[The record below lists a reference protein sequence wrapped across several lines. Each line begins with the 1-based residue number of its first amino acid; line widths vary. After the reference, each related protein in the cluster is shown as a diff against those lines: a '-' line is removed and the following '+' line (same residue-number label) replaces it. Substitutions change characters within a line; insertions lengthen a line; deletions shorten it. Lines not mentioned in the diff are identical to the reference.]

1 MPSVL
6 RLLPASDDIY
16 QHSDAHLNEKNDKDR
31 DGGQLSPRRIS
42 IRETRTYPYQKGE
55 GDKKGEIPPPA
66 PPPSYTL
73 PSYTLTTPFNTQR
86 VINTVKLKL
95 LSVF

>member
-6 RLLPASDDIY
+6 RLLPDDIY
-16 QHSDAHLNEKNDKDR
+16 QHSDAHFNEKNDKDR

-55 GDKKGEIPPPA
+55 CDK
-66 PPPSYTL
+66 
-73 PSYTLTTPFNTQR
+73 
-86 VINTVKLKL
+86 
-95 LSVF
+95 